1 MNDKRAE
8 LLKIADGR
16 LHPSITN
23 PAYLVLRRRRLIL
36 NDWLN
41 SIAGEHLM
49 VLDVG
54 GRYQPYRPLIEDR
67 VGRYVAFDVLS
78 SPLVDVVGNGQQLPF
93 KSETFDLIIATGV
106 FEYFAEPRVAA
117 VEMHRVLKPGG
128 HLMLSVGGF
137 NPRFVDTERWRF
149 MPAGLEFTLSAF
161 SKVTIVP
168 EVSSVGGWLRLNA
181 TAVSNFATYEFFRQI
196 LQHTVVPIINVA
208 GLMLEA
214 AGASKSDQMS
224 SNFAA
229 LAKK

>member
-1 MNDKRAE
+1 MKDKRAQ

-36 NDWLN
+36 DAWLK
-41 SIAGEHLM
+41 SISGERLT
-49 VLDVG
+49 VLDIG

-67 VGRYVAFDVLS
+67 LKRYVALDVLS
-78 SPLVDVVGNGQQLPF
+78 TALVDVVGKGEQLPF

-117 VEMHRVLKPGG
+117 TEMHRVLKPSG
-128 HLMLSVGGF
+128 HLILSVGAIT
-137 NPRFVDTERWRF
+137 PRVVDIEHWRYL
-149 MPAGLEFTLSAF
+149 PAGLKFALGAF

-168 EVSSVGGWLRLNA
+168 EITSVGGVFRLNA
-181 TAVSNFATYEFFRQI
+181 SAISNFAKYEFVRQI
-196 LQHTVVPIINVA
+196 VHHTVVPVLNLT
-208 GLMLEA
+208 GLLLE
-214 AGASKSDQMS
+214 GAHIS
-224 SNFAA
+224 SNDQIASNYAA

>member
-1 MNDKRAE
+1 MKDKRAQ

-36 NDWLN
+36 DAWMK
-41 SIAGEHLM
+41 SIGGERLT
-49 VLDVG
+49 VLDIG

-67 VGRYVAFDVLS
+67 LKRYVALDVLS
-78 SPLVDVVGNGQQLPF
+78 TALVDVVGKGEQLPF

-117 VEMHRVLKPGG
+117 TEMHRVLKPSG
-128 HLMLSVGGF
+128 HLILSVGAIT
-137 NPRFVDTERWRF
+137 PRVVDIEHWRYL
-149 MPAGLEFTLSAF
+149 PAGLKFALGAF

-168 EVSSVGGWLRLNA
+168 EITSVGGVFRLNA
-181 TAVSNFATYEFFRQI
+181 SAISNFAKYEFVRQI
-196 LQHTVVPIINVA
+196 VHHTVVPVLNLT
-208 GLMLEA
+208 GLLLE
-214 AGASKSDQMS
+214 GAHIS
-224 SNFAA
+224 SNDQIASNYAA